1 MNGVGSI
8 RRAMLRGG
16 LRFNGGTSC
25 VVVSVEEEEDRRV
38 DVLVFVGNS
47 DVDSLDGVANDDVCF
62 GSDDEDGV
70 NAVAIV
76 ANVIVKADVCIVFI
90 VCCFL
95 CVVGLLYICWC
106 MYAKLRLVCNKFLLK
121 KMIIILLL
129 LICY

>member
-1 MNGVGSI
+1 MKGVGSI

-25 VVVSVEEEEDRRV
+25 VVVSVEEEARRV
-38 DVLVFVGNS
+38 DVGGNS
-47 DVDSLDGVANDDVCF
+47 DVDSLDGVANDDVCL

-90 VCCFL
+90 VILFL
-95 CVVGLLYICWC
+95 YVVGLVVCEV
-106 MYAKLRLVCNKFLLK
+106 KLQFCLQ
-121 KMIIILLL
+121 
-129 LICY
+129 

>member
-1 MNGVGSI
+1 MKGVGSI
-8 RRAMLRGG
+8 KRAMLRGG

-25 VVVSVEEEEDRRV
+25 VVVSVEARSV
-38 DVLVFVGNS
+38 DVLVFVGGGNS

-90 VCCFL
+90 V
-95 CVVGLLYICWC
+95 
-106 MYAKLRLVCNKFLLK
+106 M
-121 KMIIILLL
+121 
-129 LICY
+129 